1 MVQHLA
7 PDFQA
12 HLAAKVYVQDGAQ
25 VQGHE
30 NPFDQGE
37 FLAALGRS
45 AMGATIARGPAFYP
59 VQGGAALIQ
68 GNPLQVDYF
77 VEILLRFCQQ
87 KIKGKKAPQM

>member
-7 PDFQA
+7 PEFQA
-12 HLAAKVYVQDGAQ
+12 HLATKVYVQDGAQ

-45 AMGATIARGPAFYP
+45 AMGATIARGPLFYP
-59 VQGGAALIQ
+59 VRGDAALIQ
-68 GNPLQVDYF
+68 GNLLQVAYF
-77 VEILLRFCQQ
+77 VEILLRFYQQ